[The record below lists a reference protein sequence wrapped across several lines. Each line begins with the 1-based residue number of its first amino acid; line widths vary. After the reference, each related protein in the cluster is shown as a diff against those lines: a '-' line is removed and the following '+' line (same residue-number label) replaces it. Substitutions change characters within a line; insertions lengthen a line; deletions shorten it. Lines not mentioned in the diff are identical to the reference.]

1 MTLPKYAPL
10 SLPNFEKNSK
20 FDDMYMCILLK
31 FEYAKFRVSNLFFQ
45 KLLKKNLWGGW
56 PVKEELKEMN
66 AERIFRTRFNN
77 TIKYPWKRQL
87 RKVYVLFVATIGCK
101 ARNHRHFNKDYFWG
115 YYQLL
120 LWQSAQSSLIIQGNL
135 LFRYTSQV
143 RNSTH
148 KL

>member
-45 KLLKKNLWGGW
+45 TLLKKNLWGGR

-87 RKVYVLFVATIGCK
+87 RKVYVLFVATKVGPK
-101 ARNHRHFNKDYFWG
+101 LE
-115 YYQLL
+115 QL
-120 LWQSAQSSLIIQGNL
+120 SFFQGNQGNCSN
-135 LFRYTSQV
+135 FAMQG
-143 RNSTH
+143 
-148 KL
+148 